1 MIPESNVTF
10 GDLLRSLRKRVDMTQ
25 SDLAAAVGYSVSFI
39 SALEKGQRL
48 PDIEWVVQRCVPAL
62 VAADEPHLAAQ
73 LVELAAVARGERA
86 PVSITVQRAAH
97 MVIQEEED
105 ERITRLPVAP
115 TELIGRAA
123 EVNQLCNRLLGHRGR
138 LLTLVG
144 PPGIGK
150 TTLALAVAAHLR
162 ITIRDGAVFVALAAV
177 SDPDVDGR
185 HHRRR
190 RGVSRRRAP
199 SRPEPG
205 SSSFCAAKPCCWC
218 WIISNRFGE
227 C

>member
-1 MIPESNVTF
+1 MVPESNVTF

-48 PDIEWVVQRCVPAL
+48 PDVEWVVQRCVPAL

-73 LVELAAVARGERA
+73 LVELAAVARGERV
-86 PVSITVQRAAH
+86 PVSITVQRAAR
-97 MVIQEEED
+97 MVIQEEGD

-115 TELIGRAA
+115 TELIGRAS
-123 EVNQLCNRLLGHRGR
+123 EVHQLCNRLLGHSGR

-150 TTLALAVAAHLR
+150 TRLALAVATQLQS
-162 ITIRDGAVFVALAAV
+162 LL
-177 SDPDVDGR
+177 
-185 HHRRR
+185 RRR
-190 RGVSRRRAP
+190 RRLCPAGRNQRS
-199 SRPEPG
+199 
-205 SSSFCAAKPCCWC
+205 
-218 WIISNRFGE
+218 
-227 C
+227 